1 MIPEDTAVTFH
12 NTNIYPSS
20 QVKTL
25 GVHIDKYMT
34 FDTHIHEM
42 SRKVIGTLLYINRIK
57 HCFDKPTRIIVIQ
70 SLVLS
75 LSNYCNTIW
84 GTTNNTL
91 INTTQK
97 LQHFAIRVA
106 DGRARKYDHVTP
118 IFQELKWLNVKN
130 TSLFNT
136 AVIVY
141 KQLYNHYPQ
150 NIVNLPTVNNITGS
164 STRQR
169 YDLRVPDWW

>member
-12 NTNIYPSS
+12 NTKIYPSS
-20 QVKTL
+20 HVKNL

-42 SRKVIGTLLYINRIK
+42 SKKVIGILLYINRIK

-70 SLVLS
+70 TLVLS
-75 LSNYCNTIW
+75 LINYCNTIW
-84 GTTNNTL
+84 GTKNNTL
-91 INTTQK
+91 NNTTQK
-97 LQHFAIRVA
+97 LQNFAIRVA

-118 IFQELKWLNVKN
+118 ISQDSKWLNIKN

-136 AVIVY
+136 LVTVY
-141 KQLYNHYPQ
+141 KQLYNH
-150 NIVNLPTVNNITGS
+150 
-164 STRQR
+164 
-169 YDLRVPDWW
+169 